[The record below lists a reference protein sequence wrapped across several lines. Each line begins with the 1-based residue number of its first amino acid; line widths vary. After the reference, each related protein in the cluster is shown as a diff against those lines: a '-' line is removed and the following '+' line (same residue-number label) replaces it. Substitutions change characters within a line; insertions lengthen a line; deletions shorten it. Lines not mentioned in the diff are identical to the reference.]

1 MQREE
6 VAYKMPHRARVRL
19 GKGKP
24 RTVRENN
31 RQGKGEGEDTRL
43 FPYVQHVQDGG
54 DYTPEM
60 GLARAAGALRGENR
74 AERPGTKKAKCL
86 KCDNF
91 TSENDKCSHL
101 QEKGVFLEVAFN

>member
-1 MQREE
+1 M
-6 VAYKMPHRARVRL
+6 
-19 GKGKP
+19 
-24 RTVRENN
+24 
-31 RQGKGEGEDTRL
+31 
-43 FPYVQHVQDGG
+43 
-54 DYTPEM
+54 PEM

-101 QEKGVFLEVAFN
+101 QEKDVFLEVAFN